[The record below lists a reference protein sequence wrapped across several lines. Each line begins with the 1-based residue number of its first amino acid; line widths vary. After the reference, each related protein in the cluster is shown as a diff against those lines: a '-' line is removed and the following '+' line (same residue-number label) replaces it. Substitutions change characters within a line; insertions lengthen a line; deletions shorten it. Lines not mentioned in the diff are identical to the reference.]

1 MSLRD
6 FVITSVGCSTLTLGI
21 VITVLLHVIFIC
33 VYDNEVLF
41 PFSGFQFLV
50 AEYDY
55 KSYFYYGMS
64 SFRTFVFFFFGG
76 VFLLVLELVVLAVE
90 QILLM
95 SFQITIKPNGI
106 KYYLLGFA
114 STSPIKVDIQ
124 KKTRINQF
132 VLAKLFGLKWVD
144 SGKTW

>member
-55 KSYFYYGMS
+55 KSYCYYGMS
-64 SFRTFVFFFFGG
+64 SFRTFVFFFLRGSFLARFGIGG
-76 VFLLVLELVVLAVE
+76 VGGWTNSVDEFPNNNKNIPNK
-90 QILLM
+90 ILFIRFCLD
-95 SFQITIKPNGI
+95 FPDKNRHT
-106 KYYLLGFA
+106 
-114 STSPIKVDIQ
+114 
-124 KKTRINQF
+124 KKAWINQF

>member
-1 MSLRD
+1 MKLELRFFGLIHVIYLPTIHDYPPPLNRMSLRD

-55 KSYFYYGMS
+55 KSYCYYGMS
-64 SFRTFVFFFFGG
+64 FHTFLLLSSSFLARFGIGG
-76 VFLLVLELVVLAVE
+76 V
-90 QILLM
+90 
-95 SFQITIKPNGI
+95 G
-106 KYYLLGFA
+106 G
-114 STSPIKVDIQ
+114 
-124 KKTRINQF
+124 
-132 VLAKLFGLKWVD
+132 
-144 SGKTW
+144 